1 MNPTAAVA
9 ETGRRHLSHTY
20 PIQETAGLTNR
31 PDCTAVLHLAL
42 RVSTVTET
50 IWPGH
55 PTGLLGH
62 HAMHAAPGRHIARRA
77 RDAALSQGLH
87 HGLDHTLAR
96 HRPLRDVV

>member
-9 ETGRRHLSHTY
+9 ETGRRHLSHTH

-50 IWPGH
+50 TWPGH
-55 PTGLLGH
+55 PIAPLGR
-62 HAMHAAPGRHIARRA
+62 HAMHAAPGRRIARHT
-77 RDAALSQGLH
+77 RDAALSQGLDH
-87 HGLDHTLAR
+87 VLDHTLAR
-96 HRPLRDVV
+96 HRSPRDVA